1 MPPDPPSPSAI
12 TDVGGPPDDTQGA
25 PGCVGCSLGGDSPG
39 SPDGLPDAADRAG
52 GEGLPIRVGGVI
64 QPPTRVRRVAPVFPE
79 IARAARVQGV
89 VILECVIGPDGR
101 VTDVHVLRG
110 QPLLERAAIDAVR
123 QWLYR
128 PTRLNGQP
136 VAVVMT
142 VTVTFTMPP

>member
-1 MPPDPPSPSAI
+1 
-12 TDVGGPPDDTQGA
+12 
-25 PGCVGCSLGGDSPG
+25 
-39 SPDGLPDAADRAG
+39 
-52 GEGLPIRVGGVI
+52 
-64 QPPTRVRRVAPVFPE
+64 
-79 IARAARVQGV
+79 VQGV